1 MHTQEGTPNFM
12 TENLSTGVLDEAGA
26 QQDTGA
32 DPPAAEA
39 AKAISAIVTEAA
51 TSVTSISNPRLEWHR
66 HLPRSFQGAPKC
78 LPLQLLPSPASR
90 SNSSS
95 SGPHLGQV
103 KIRSLI
109 LDSDIWVPAAGT
121 EAQGTDSEH
130 H

>member
-51 TSVTSISNPRLEWHR
+51 TSVTSISNPDWNGTGTCPGASRG
-66 HLPRSFQGAPKC
+66 PQNASPCSSFPA
-78 LPLQLLPSPASR
+78 LLPGATAAPQ
-90 SNSSS
+90 
-95 SGPHLGQV
+95 GP
-103 KIRSLI
+103 I
-109 LDSDIWVPAAGT
+109 
-121 EAQGTDSEH
+121 
-130 H
+130 

>member
-12 TENLSTGVLDEAGA
+12 TKNLSTGVLDEAGA
-26 QQDTGA
+26 QQDTDA
-32 DPPAAEA
+32 DPPAAED

-51 TSVTSISNPRLEWHR
+51 TSVRSVSNPRLGTAQAPALE
-66 HLPRSFQGAPKC
+66 LLGAPKC

-90 SNSSS
+90 SYSSS

-109 LDSDIWVPAAGT
+109 LDSDIWVPATGT